1 MKNVYSAFFFFFII
15 IFVIIIIS
23 QLLCVPSWKVP
34 LMVLV
39 WIRISKF
46 VAREQMAAPTNI

>member
-15 IFVIIIIS
+15 LFVIIIS

-39 WIRISKF
+39 WIRISEI
-46 VAREQMAAPTNI
+46 VACEQMAASSNI

>member
-23 QLLCVPSWKVP
+23 QLLCVPSWKVR
-34 LMVLV
+34 LV
-39 WIRISKF
+39 WIRISEF
-46 VAREQMAAPTNI
+46 VAREQMAASTNI